1 MRMGVQLTI
10 RKNAGSAGRCLQKEQ
25 KGQRNE
31 PDQQAN
37 RSKAGNPQYRQ
48 NSGEPAEI
56 SAFNTAAEDRR
67 KMGFVTMLK
76 SISEIAPYVP
86 FGKSKE

>member
-1 MRMGVQLTI
+1 MGVQLTI

-37 RSKAGNPQYRQ
+37 RSKAGKALSPV
-48 NSGEPAEI
+48 PAEQWG
-56 SAFNTAAEDRR
+56 AR
-67 KMGFVTMLK
+67 
-76 SISEIAPYVP
+76 
-86 FGKSKE
+86 

>member
-31 PDQQAN
+31 PE
-37 RSKAGNPQYRQ
+37 KLYPQYRQ
-48 NSGEPAEI
+48 NSGESAEI

-76 SISEIAPYVP
+76 SIREIAPYVP